1 MSKRNPLWPTSKQ
14 LKIIERQLAEAQRIQ
29 GFVPVVKKI
38 TPMTRV
44 AGYRKSLN
52 LRLDGEWE
60 WACPVWFG
68 PGIFASAWIK
78 GRGPFKTQKEA
89 VADMKA
95 TLPLF
100 GITEKTPLI

>member
-29 GFVPVVKKI
+29 GNAPVASG

-52 LRLDGEWE
+52 RRLDEKWE

-68 PGIFASAWIK
+68 PGMFANAWIK
-78 GRGPFKTQKEA
+78 GSRPFDTQKEA
-89 VADMKA
+89 IADMQQ

-100 GITEKTPLI
+100 GITKETPVL